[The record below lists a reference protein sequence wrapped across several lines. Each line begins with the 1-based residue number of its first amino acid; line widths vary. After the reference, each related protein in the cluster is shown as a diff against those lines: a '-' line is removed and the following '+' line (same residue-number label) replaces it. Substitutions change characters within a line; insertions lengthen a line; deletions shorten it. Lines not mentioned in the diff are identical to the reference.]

1 MGHRLKGI
9 NLIAIPILARN
20 LEIPTKT
27 TFMKLKLLGA
37 LCLLTVTI
45 VANAQKSGVYIKGG
59 VNFANITISDD
70 GQIDDTKSLTS
81 YHLGLL
87 ADIPFNDYLGLQ
99 PSLIFTGKGA
109 KAQSGSTSDATYYR
123 AKSNPLYIELP
134 VNLVVKIPLSEP
146 GDVEQSKL
154 FFGAGPYIAMGV
166 GGKNKVDGKLAGVA
180 FSDESKIDFS
190 NDDPTTGTEEGTGF
204 GIMRRFDYGLNA
216 TAGFQFK
223 KFIISANYG
232 LGLAKLQSGS
242 NNSADDNNKHRV
254 LSFSVGFGL

>member
-1 MGHRLKGI
+1 MTDSLFFDI
-9 NLIAIPILARN
+9 NILARN

-70 GQIDDTKSLTS
+70 GDIDDTKSLTS
-81 YHLGLL
+81 FHLGLL
-87 ADIPFNDYLGLQ
+87 ADIPFNDYLALQ
-99 PSLIFTGKGA
+99 PSLLFTGKGA

-123 AKSNPLYIELP
+123 AKSNPLYVELP
-134 VNLVVKIPLSEP
+134 VNLIVKIPL
-146 GDVEQSKL
+146 GDEADAEQSRL

-166 GGKNKVDGKLAGVA
+166 GGKNKVDGKLAGVS
-180 FSDESKIDFS
+180 FSDESSIDFS
-190 NDDPTTGTEEGTGF
+190 NDDPATGAEEGAGF

-216 TAGFQFK
+216 TAGFQFN
-223 KFIISANYG
+223 KFILSANYG
-232 LGLAKLQSGS
+232 IGLAKLQSGA
-242 NNSADDNNKHRV
+242 NNSSDDNNKHRV